1 MLKSSLFATLLTVV
15 EGALAVA
22 VLVTAE
28 DIWLWC
34 NESGGKLCLVDEA

>member
-1 MLKSSLFATLLTVV
+1 MCECPLAMLKSSLFATLLTVI

-28 DIWLWC
+28 DIM
-34 NESGGKLCLVDEA
+34 VAVQ